1 LSKQLIIAEKPS
13 VAADIARALG
23 GFTKH
28 ADYFESDDY
37 VLSSAVG
44 HLLEIGMPEDEEV
57 KRGKW
62 TFAHLPAIPTHFE
75 LKPIEKNEARLKTL
89 LKLIKRKD
97 VKSLVNACDAG
108 REGELIFRYIAQYAK
123 SDKPIQRLWLQSMTP
138 ASIREG
144 FAKLRSDQSMRPLAD
159 AAVCRSE
166 SDWLVGINGTRAM
179 TAFNSKSGGFQLT
192 TVGRVQT
199 PTLAILVEREE
210 KIRSFVP
217 RDYWELVATF
227 HADAGDYTGKWFDEQ
242 FRKRDAAVAG
252 VDDAD
257 IRADR
262 LWDVA
267 RAESIRDECLGR
279 QGVVT
284 EEAKP
289 TTQLSP
295 LLYDLT
301 SLQREANGRFGFS
314 ARTTL
319 SLAQALYEKHKALTY
334 PRTDSRALPEDYL
347 DTVTAALGE
356 LAQTDAYGRF
366 AKSILARRW
375 VRPNKRIFDNAKVS
389 DHFAIIPTLVRPR
402 HLNEV
407 EAKLYDL
414 VVRRFLAVFHPAAE
428 YLVTTR
434 ITRVGA
440 HPFKSEGKVLVEPGW
455 LAVYGR
461 EATGDEPMLTPVRV
475 REVPAAKARGDTA
488 RETATRYFEG
498 EERVDTKTIDVVAL
512 ATRPPP
518 RFTEATL
525 LSAMEGAGKSI
536 EDDEL
541 REAMREKGLGTPATR
556 AQIIEGLISE
566 RYILRDGK
574 ELIATPKAASL
585 LTLLHGLGIP
595 ELFSP
600 ELTAEWEFKLAQM
613 EHGKLRRS
621 EFMREIVDMTKHI
634 VAQAKNYESDTIPGD
649 FATLSAR
656 CPNCGGEVHE
666 RYKKFQCVD
675 CDFGFW
681 KIMGGRQ
688 LAPNEAQTLLTQRS
702 IGPLD
707 GFRSRLGRP
716 FSATLRLNDD
726 NEVQFDFGPKLDDED
741 GEQPDFTGQEPLG
754 ACPKCGHRVFET
766 PNAYVCE
773 RAVGDDRPCDFRSGR
788 TILSRVV
795 DRAQMTKLLEQGK
808 TDLLQ
813 FVSARTRRPFSA
825 YLVKQPDGKVGFEFE
840 AKAPG
845 RRGAR
850 PARSAPLRVLG
861 THPRDRQPIEVHAGR
876 YGPYVRHG
884 STNATIPDRDAVD
897 ALTLEQAVKLVD
909 EKAGR
914 AGTTASAA
922 TRSRSTRTTRMA
934 TETPEVQTKPSRR
947 VVPARGARTAGG
959 AAASV
964 TAGKSSTSRGVAK
977 TATRTSVAKKGATQR
992 ATGTNGGSD
1001 HASGTRT
1008 SRAASKSGIAPLA
1021 ARKSAAK
1028 TAAKTKRR

>member
-1 LSKQLIIAEKPS
+1 MSKQLIIAEKPS

-28 ADYFESDDY
+28 ADYYESDDY

-62 TFAHLPAIPTHFE
+62 TFAHLPAIPTHFA

-97 VKSLVNACDAG
+97 VTRLVNACDAG
-108 REGELIFRYIAQYAK
+108 REGELIFRYIVQFAK
-123 SDKPIQRLWLQSMTP
+123 SDKPVERLWLQSMTP
-138 ASIREG
+138 ASIRDG
-144 FAKLRSDQSMRPLAD
+144 FAKLRSDKSMRPLAD

-166 SDWLVGINGTRAM
+166 SDWLVGINGTRAI

-210 KIRSFVP
+210 KIRNFVP

-227 HADAGDYTGKWFDEQ
+227 RADAGEYTGRWFDES
-242 FRKRDAAVAG
+242 FRKRDAVVEG

-257 IRADR
+257 VRAER

-267 RAESIRDECLGR
+267 RAEAIRAECAGKP
-279 QGVVT
+279 GDVT

-347 DTVTAALGE
+347 DTVTATLEE
-356 LAQTDAYGRF
+356 LAQTEAYGRF
-366 AKSILARRW
+366 AKSILRNRW

-402 HLNEV
+402 HLNEA
-407 EAKLYDL
+407 EGKLYDL
-414 VVRRFLAVFHPAAE
+414 VVKRFLAVFHPAAE
-428 YLVTTR
+428 HLVTTR
-434 ITRVGA
+434 ITRVGT

-461 EATGDEPMLTPVRV
+461 EASGDEPTLTPVRV
-475 REVPAAKARGDTA
+475 REVPTAKVRGESARD
-488 RETATRYFEG
+488 TATRFFEG
-498 EERVDTKTIDVVAL
+498 EERVATQKVDVVAL
-512 ATRPPP
+512 STRPPP

-556 AQIIEGLISE
+556 AQIIEGLITE

-574 ELIATPKAASL
+574 ELTATPKAASL

-613 EHGKLRRS
+613 EHGALPRT
-621 EFMREIVDMTKHI
+621 EFMREIVGMTKHI

-649 FATLSAR
+649 FATLAAR
-656 CPNCGGEVHE
+656 CPHCGGEVHE

-688 LAPNEAQTLLTQRS
+688 IAPAEAETLLTERS

-726 NEVQFDFGPKLDDED
+726 NEVEFDFGPRLDDDE
-741 GEQPDFTGQEPLG
+741 GEQPDFSGQEPLG

-773 RAVGDDRPCDFRSGR
+773 RAVGDDRQCDFRSGR
-788 TILSRVV
+788 TILSRLV
-795 DRAQMTKLLEQGK
+795 DRAQMTKLLAHGK

-840 AKAPG
+840 AKEPG

-850 PARSAPLRVLG
+850 PMRSAPLRVLG
-861 THPRDRQPIEVHAGR
+861 PHPRDGQPVEVHAGR
-876 YGPYVRHG
+876 YGPYVKHG
-884 STNATIPDRDAVD
+884 ETNATIPDRDAVD
-897 ALTLEQAVKLVD
+897 TLTLEQAVALVD
-909 EKAGR
+909 EKARRTG
-914 AGTTASAA
+914 APATKA
-922 TRSRSTRTTRMA
+922 TRTRAR
-934 TETPEVQTKPSRR
+934 TPRAPAAPVEAESKPAGRR
-947 VVPARGARTAGG
+947 VVPARGARVHAGSAAPAASTSTARRG
-959 AAASV
+959 AAKAP
-964 TAGKSSTSRGVAK
+964 AGSGVAK
-977 TATRTSVAKKGATQR
+977 KAATKRTSGGNGAR
-992 ATGTNGGSD
+992 GAG
-1001 HASGTRT
+1001 SGTRT
-1008 SRAASKSGIAPLA
+1008 TAAASKAGIAPLA
-1021 ARKSAAK
+1021 ARTKAAK
-1028 TAAKTKRR
+1028 TASKTKRR